1 MLEIL
6 RSNICVR
13 IKYALVDVVDVAK
26 GMCEE
31 TVCNFAK

>member
-13 IKYALVDVVDVAK
+13 IKHALVDVVVVATR
-26 GMCEE
+26 MCEE